1 MRQAWIWLVMA
12 GLAEIGFATALKLS
26 QGFTQPGYT
35 LLFVAFAI
43 LSFGLLARAT
53 QQIALGT
60 AYAVW
65 TGIGAVGTAL
75 VGIGWLGEEASLARL
90 FFLGLIVIAIA
101 GLRLSGKS

>member
-1 MRQAWIWLVMA
+1 MQQGWLWLIAA
-12 GLAEIGFATALKLS
+12 GLAEIGFTAALKLS
-26 QGFTQPGYT
+26 QGFSQLGYS
-35 LLFVAFAI
+35 LLFAVCAV
-43 LSFGLLARAT
+43 LSFALLARAT

-75 VGIGWLGEEASLARL
+75 VGMVWFGEEASSGRL
-90 FFLGLIVIAIA
+90 FFLALIVVAII